1 MPDAP
6 PPRNRPPWLA
16 VGLAVALA
24 AIVGLVS
31 LVLILVN
38 RSPASSAS
46 ASTVEVP
53 QSATPAPAVKPQGVG
68 ATEHWTNGAGNSG
81 TITITAAHRQAPKTA
96 GYFPEHPAAGSWLIV
111 NVTVHVDTGQA
122 DVNQYVFAA
131 QGPDGVEHQGVST
144 PLNDMLSA
152 TVTAGRQVSGQ
163 IAFDIPAGHNFIDW
177 VPGGGPPLATF
188 HIDV

>member
-111 NVTVHVDTGQA
+111 NVTVHVDTGQ
-122 DVNQYVFAA
+122 
-131 QGPDGVEHQGVST
+131 GVST